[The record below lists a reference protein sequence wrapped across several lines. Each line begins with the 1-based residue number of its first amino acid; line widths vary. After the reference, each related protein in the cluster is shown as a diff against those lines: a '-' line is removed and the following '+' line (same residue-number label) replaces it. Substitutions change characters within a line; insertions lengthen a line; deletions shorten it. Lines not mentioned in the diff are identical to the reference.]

1 MLGVSGTLV
10 KVQLGNSR
18 IQPRCWDTLGGRSR
32 YLVLSSRLCLAS
44 HGAHRC
50 HGSHGL
56 GGHGLQ
62 LRGRPGQRGQGCGL
76 GQRLEHWAGLGQSA
90 CNRARHISPSTMRC
104 RSIDGFIYADQN
116 SNSQELNFLVRT
128 IELMRIRFSAYMKK
142 GADFF

>member
-1 MLGVSGTLV
+1 MALIGAMAAM
-10 KVQLGNSR
+10 
-18 IQPRCWDTLGGRSR
+18 
-32 YLVLSSRLCLAS
+32 AS
-44 HGAHRC
+44 AGMVCSCGA
-50 HGSHGL
+50 GL
-56 GGHGLQ
+56 GSG
-62 LRGRPGQRGQGCGL
+62 GQGCGL

-128 IELMRIRFSAYMKK
+128 IALMRIRFSAYMKK